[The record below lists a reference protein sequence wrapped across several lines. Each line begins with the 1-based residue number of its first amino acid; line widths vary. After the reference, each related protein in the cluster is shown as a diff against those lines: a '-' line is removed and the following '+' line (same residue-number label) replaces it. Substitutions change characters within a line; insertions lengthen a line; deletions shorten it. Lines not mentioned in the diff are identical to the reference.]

1 MQTQQLALVAAA
13 VVLVGMPTTAT
24 AVAPP
29 EQAQMSFKAMDYQ
42 DRQDQASRIGVKA
55 LSSHWVLP
63 IGASW
68 ALEAGT
74 VVDAISGASPA
85 YYTAPRSFAPV
96 RDTRRAQDIKAS
108 HYWRNQRITL
118 GQSGSKEIDYA
129 SRSHVLMYSRSTPD
143 NNTTLDIGAA
153 RTHDT
158 INPVTQLVVNEK
170 KTVNEL
176 LLGLTQVVSPRDLI
190 QVQWVHSSGQGYFS
204 DPYKLLDARPNHRQ
218 TDALSF
224 RWNHHRPDT
233 NTTAR
238 WQARVAQDSFGIR
251 SATLGLE
258 LAQVLSPQW
267 TLTPSARLYSQSAA
281 SFFSAPDPARPDV
294 PFIPSNFVL
303 GQSHISFDQRL
314 AALGALT
321 MGLKLEKK
329 ITASTSVDIK
339 YERYRQRNAWTL
351 HGPHVEGLDDFKAQF
366 VQLGLTHK
374 FGR

>member
-1 MQTQQLALVAAA
+1 MQTQQLALAAAA
-13 VVLVGMPTTAT
+13 VVLQGLPSAVT
-24 AVAPP
+24 AVTPP
-29 EQAQMSFKAMDYQ
+29 EQAQASFKAMDYQ

-96 RDTRRAQDIKAS
+96 RDTRRAQDIKAA
-108 HYWRNQRITL
+108 HYWRNQRIMF
-118 GQSGSKEIDYA
+118 GQTGSKEIDYA

-143 NNTTLDIGAA
+143 NNTTIDIGTA
-153 RTHDT
+153 RASDT

-170 KTVNEL
+170 KTVQEYL
-176 LLGLTQVVSPRDLI
+176 WGLTQVVTPRDLI
-190 QVQWVHSSGQGYFS
+190 QVQWVHANGHGYFS
-204 DPYKLLDARPNHRQ
+204 DPYKLLDARPNHKR
-218 TDALSF
+218 TDAISF
-224 RWNHHRPDT
+224 RWNHHLPET
-233 NTTAR
+233 HTTAR
-238 WQARVAQDSFGIR
+238 WHARAAQDSFGVR
-251 SATLGLE
+251 SSTLGLE
-258 LAQVLSPQW
+258 LAQVLSPDW
-267 TLTPSARLYSQSAA
+267 TLTPSTRFYSQSAA
-281 SFFSAPDPARPDV
+281 SFFSAPQPGRPDV
-294 PFIPSNFVL
+294 PFIPKDFVL

-314 AALGALT
+314 AAFGALT
-321 MGLKLEKK
+321 WGLKLEKK
-329 ITASTSVDIK
+329 ISASTSVDIK